1 MLDKEN
7 QLIQKIEN
15 KGIKEQL
22 EILAKEFK
30 GEIVFSTSL
39 GQEDQVITDI
49 IFKNNIDIKVFSLDT
64 GRLFEETYKV
74 LQKTTEKYNKEI
86 NVYFPE
92 YEQVQELVTKKGP
105 YSFYES
111 VENRK
116 ECCNIRKVVPL
127 NKALKG
133 NKLWI
138 TGLRADQSEARTELP
153 LIAWDENFKL
163 FKFNPLKDWNL
174 NKVVEYLKENSVPY
188 NILHDKGFVSIGCAP
203 CTRAIKPG
211 EHIRTGRWW
220 WEDNTKK
227 ECGLHEHNEANN
239 NNQASLSHF
248 VKKI

>member
-7 QLIQKIEN
+7 QLLQKIEGKSIN
-15 KGIKEQL
+15 DQFK
-22 EILAKEFK
+22 ILAEEFK
-30 GEIVFSTSL
+30 GAIVFSTSL

-49 IFKNNIDIKVFSLDT
+49 IFKDNLEIEVFSLDT

-74 LQKTTEKYNKEI
+74 LQKTIEKYNKKIE
-86 NVYFPE
+86 VYFPE
-92 YEQVQELVTKKGP
+92 YEQVQELLTQKGP

-116 ECCNIRKVVPL
+116 ECCNIRKVIPL

-138 TGLRADQSEARTELP
+138 TGLRAEQSEARTELP
-153 LIAWDENFKL
+153 LIAWDDNFKL
-163 FKFNPLKDWNL
+163 FKFNPLKNWSL
-174 NKVVEYLKENSVPY
+174 EQVVDYLKENNIPY
-188 NILHDKGFVSIGCAP
+188 NTLHDKGFVSIGCAP

-220 WEDNTKK
+220 WEDNSKK
-227 ECGLHEHNEANN
+227 ECGLHEHNATNGN
-239 NNQASLSHF
+239 SASLSQF